1 MGLDDGDVDAFDAF
15 LSWCRD
21 VGVYVREDAIDFT
34 FARARGGGVSSSE
47 KNRGVCATTSLER
60 GDVLAR
66 IPFDACLTLE
76 GCGRRDVAD
85 AVNEALDDA
94 RVEARW
100 LCALAAALCVER
112 FLGDK
117 SRWYAYDRVLPR
129 REKNVVSMWSDGER
143 LELLAGT
150 EIEQSMRDELAA
162 AKREW
167 DSVVGPAFE
176 THGVSCSFDDFHAA
190 RTVVS
195 SRAFSMTPTKSGL
208 APIADAFNHRT
219 GDHDVN
225 VGDGG
230 ATTTSSDALCVK
242 VTKGHVGVGDEL
254 FNTYGFLGNAKL
266 LNSYGFTQEDN
277 PADEVRLSTTN
288 IRTAAAIAG
297 VSGSQISKRF
307 DWMEKTEICAPD
319 ASFAF
324 VKNHDIPE
332 DLISVAWACVASE
345 DEFQK
350 IRHTNR
356 RADAL
361 EAIRTVSESTNNSPH
376 DDGLPS
382 MMTAEVANVISLA
395 IERRLTLY
403 CSPTL
408 SGSVTS
414 NERTKL
420 AMRLVEAERAILEST
435 LMKIAH
441 IRGFE
446 TSKKRAKASDSSS
459 AFDLFD

>member
-1 MGLDDGDVDAFDAF
+1 MGLADADVDAFDAF

-21 VGVYVREDAIDFT
+21 VGVQVREDAIDFT

-66 IPFDACLTLE
+66 IPFDACLTLDA
-76 GCGRRDVAD
+76 CGLPGVAET
-85 AVNEALDDA
+85 VNEALDNA

-100 LCALAAALCVER
+100 LCALACALCVER
-112 FLGDK
+112 FLGEK

-129 REKNVVSMWSDGER
+129 CEKNVVSMWSDDER
-143 LELLAGT
+143 LEFLAGT

-162 AKREW
+162 TKREW
-167 DSVVGPAFE
+167 ESVAQPAFE
-176 THGVSCSFDDFHAA
+176 KHGVSCSFDDFHAA

-195 SRAFSMTPTKSGL
+195 SRAFTMTPTKSGL

-219 GDHDVN
+219 GDHDVH

-230 ATTTSSDALCVK
+230 GATTSTDALCVK
-242 VTKGHVGVGDEL
+242 VTKARVSVGEEV

-266 LNSYGFTQEDN
+266 LNSYGFTQEEN

-288 IRTAAAIAG
+288 IRAAAAIAG
-297 VSGSQISKRF
+297 VSGSQIAKRF
-307 DWMEKTEICAPD
+307 DWIERTEICAPD

-324 VKNHDIPE
+324 VKNRDIPE
-332 DLISVAWACVASE
+332 DLVSVVWACVASE

-356 RADAL
+356 RADAM
-361 EAIRTVSESTNNSPH
+361 EAIRKVSESTISERNVGFS
-376 DDGLPS
+376 S
-382 MMTAEVANVISLA
+382 MMTVDVANVISLA
-395 IERRLTLY
+395 MERRMTLY
-403 CSPTL
+403 RSQTSCD
-408 SGSVTS
+408 SVTS
-414 NERTKL
+414 NERIKL
-420 AMRLVEAERAILEST
+420 AMRLVEVERAILESG

-441 IRGFE
+441 IRG
-446 TSKKRAKASDSSS
+446 SGASNKRAKASDSSS